1 MYCNTDAPAI
11 ENPTDLSVDFTLS
24 GQDDVVADVGQHI
37 EVVAGTNL
45 TIRCN
50 ADLGNPMGTRTWST
64 VGGSPPFVVLADGSL
79 FLADVTAAEVHE
91 VDFICRVENSVGFD
105 QEASWVRVY
114 G

>member
-1 MYCNTDAPAI
+1 MYMYCNTDAPAI

-50 ADLGNPMGTRTWST
+50 ADLGNPTGMRTWST
-64 VGGSPPFVVLADGSL
+64 VGGSPPPPP
-79 FLADVTAAEVHE
+79 
-91 VDFICRVENSVGFD
+91 
-105 QEASWVRVY
+105 
-114 G
+114 